1 MSHLTVM
8 PTKGKTSTE
17 TAVEVVE
24 EINDVL
30 WENCEGMPLAT
41 VLGILEIVKLEI
53 VEANS

>member
-24 EINDVL
+24 EINDVI

-41 VLGILEIVKLEI
+41 VLGILEIVKHEI
-53 VEANS
+53 LEANG